1 MSKIVN
7 VIPNDDYTL
16 TITLGNNHQI
26 IYNMGPRL
34 QAVRFSELAELE
46 RFKAVRVEH
55 GNTLVWGGLCEITID
70 EIFSIMER

>member
-7 VIPNDDYTL
+7 VIPNNDYTL

-26 IYNMGPRL
+26 IYDMEPRL
-34 QAVRFSELAELE
+34 QTVRFGKLTDWEQ
-46 RFKAVRVEH
+46 FKAVRVEH